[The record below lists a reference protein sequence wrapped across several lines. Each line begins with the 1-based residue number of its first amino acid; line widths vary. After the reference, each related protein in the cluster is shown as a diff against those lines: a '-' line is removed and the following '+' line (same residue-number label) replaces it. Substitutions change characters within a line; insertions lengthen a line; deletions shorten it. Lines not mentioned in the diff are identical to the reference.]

1 MLKKAQFVTSM
12 AQYRPAGMLKP
23 FPQIALAGQIQC
35 GEIVFDQPL
44 GQPYQARQDIF

>member
-23 FPQIALAGQIQC
+23 FPQIALAGKSNVGKSSLIN
-35 GEIVFDQPL
+35 P

>member
-23 FPQIALAGQIQC
+23 FPQIALAGKSNVGKSSLINRLANQT
-35 GEIVFDQPL
+35 
-44 GQPYQARQDIF
+44 RQDIL